1 MVYENNLFILLYL
14 FFNILAF
21 IIYKIDKNNAISH
34 KWRISENKL
43 ILCGIIGPFGAYT
56 GMKIFHHKTRKTKF
70 KILIPIFLII
80 HMLFIFYYFK
90 IL

>member
-1 MVYENNLFILLYL
+1 MIYENNLLFLFYL

-21 IIYKIDKNNAISH
+21 IIYKIDKNNAISN

-56 GMKIFHHKTRKTKF
+56 GMQVFHHKTRKAKF
-70 KILIPIFLII
+70 KILIPLFLII
-80 HMLFIFYYFK
+80 HVFFIFYYLK
-90 IL
+90 TI